1 MAATSIQELEAFVGA
16 ALTRGSTRQSIEKA
30 LLDAGWPAEQVRTA
44 LAAFADVDFPLP
56 VPRPRP
62 RTSARE
68 AFVYLVLYATL
79 YLTAYYLGSLLF
91 ELIGR
96 AFPDPTANPYGW
108 DPPDARIR
116 WAISSIVV
124 AFPIFLFLSR
134 FTYRESVR
142 NPAKRLS
149 PIRRWLT
156 YLTLVVAA
164 GFLIGDLTTLVYNA
178 LGGELTIRFVLKV
191 IIVGAIAG
199 TIFGY
204 YLWDLRREE
213 RDT

>member
-1 MAATSIQELEAFVGA
+1 MAASSIQELETFVGA
-16 ALTRGSTRQSIEKA
+16 ALTRGSTRQGVEKA
-30 LLDAGWPAEQVRTA
+30 LLDAGWPAEQVKNA

-96 AFPDPTANPYGW
+96 AFPDPTASPYGW
-108 DPPDARIR
+108 EPPDERIR

-134 FTYRESVR
+134 HTYRESVR
-142 NPAKRLS
+142 
-149 PIRRWLT
+149 
-156 YLTLVVAA
+156 
-164 GFLIGDLTTLVYNA
+164 
-178 LGGELTIRFVLKV
+178 
-191 IIVGAIAG
+191 
-199 TIFGY
+199 
-204 YLWDLRREE
+204 
-213 RDT
+213 

>member
-1 MAATSIQELEAFVGA
+1 MAASSIQELETFVGN
-16 ALTRGSTRQSIEKA
+16 ALVRGSTRQSIEAA
-30 LLDAGWPAEQVRTA
+30 LLEAGWPSEQIRNA

-62 RTSARE
+62 HLSARE

-79 YLTAYYLGSLLF
+79 YLTAYYLGELMF

-96 AFPDPTANPYGW
+96 AYPDSAVPVYSW
-108 DPPDARIR
+108 ESPDERIR
-116 WAISSIVV
+116 WAVSSIVV
-124 AFPIFLFLSR
+124 AFPIFLFVSR
-134 FTYRESVR
+134 YSYGELAR

-149 PIRRWLT
+149 PIRRWIT

-178 LGGELTIRFVLKV
+178 LGGELTVRFVLKV
-191 IIVGAIAG
+191 IVVAAIAG

-213 RDT
+213 QER

>member
-1 MAATSIQELEAFVGA
+1 MAASSIQELETFVGA
-16 ALTRGSTRQSIEKA
+16 ALMRGSSRQGIEKA
-30 LLDAGWPAEQVRTA
+30 LLDAGWPAEQVKNA
-44 LAAFADVDFPLP
+44 LAAFAEVDFPLP

-62 RTSARE
+62 KTSARE

-79 YLTAYYLGSLLF
+79 YLTAYYLGTLLF

-96 AFPDPTANPYGW
+96 AFPDPASAYGW
-108 DPPDARIR
+108 EPPDERIR

-124 AFPIFLFLSR
+124 SFPIFLLLSR
-134 FTYRESVR
+134 HTHGESVR

-191 IIVGAIAG
+191 IVVAAIAG